1 MNRKFLMAA
10 VVAIALTP
18 AIGIGT
24 AQAHGGGG
32 GGHGGGFGGR
42 GFGGGGFHGGG
53 FHGGGF
59 SRGFFGDG
67 IGLYDDGFVDPY
79 GYDYGYAFPPAG
91 VAAASAQNVW
101 YFCQSTQTYY
111 PYVQSCSVAWQ
122 AVAALPAQ

>member
-32 GGHGGGFGGR
+32 GGP
-42 GFGGGGFHGGG
+42 GGGFHGGG